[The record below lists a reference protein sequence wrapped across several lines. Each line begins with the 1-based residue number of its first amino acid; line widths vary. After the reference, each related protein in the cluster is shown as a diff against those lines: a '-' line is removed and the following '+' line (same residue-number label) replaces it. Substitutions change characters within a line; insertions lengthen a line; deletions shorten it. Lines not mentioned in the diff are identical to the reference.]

1 MEPKSFVVKPILFG
15 DFHKMGTNPEDRMYE
30 EFMDLKKLQNLLQ
43 DVSYKTFYIF
53 CFFILLLTV
62 HTSCP
67 RHTPQQSGLS
77 V

>member
-53 CFFILLLTV
+53 CFFILLIVLISAYGS
-62 HTSCP
+62 HKLP
-67 RHTPQQSGLS
+67 
-77 V
+77 